1 MTLMI
6 RSEIHSQLTDMPEA
20 ERPININN
28 PGDDPNF
35 HALVNRIKQEMEVH
49 LVNKVDHYLS
59 EGLWALFF
67 PPHYFLQCRIYLIS
81 TPRNLLIQVPDFC
94 MQLGSE
100 KHWRS

>member
-1 MTLMI
+1 MDSKKIQSWMTLLI

-59 EGLWALFF
+59 EGF
-67 PPHYFLQCRIYLIS
+67 
-81 TPRNLLIQVPDFC
+81 
-94 MQLGSE
+94 
-100 KHWRS
+100 